1 MIGAFMLVIIV
12 LGFVFIKWLLPIIRN
27 ELEYR
32 WPGLPE
38 KIYIGMGILGLISIL
53 LKFLSQGA

>member
-12 LGFVFIKWLLPIIRN
+12 LGFDFLKWLLPIIRN

-32 WPGLPE
+32 
-38 KIYIGMGILGLISIL
+38 
-53 LKFLSQGA
+53 